1 MTNMLFLAKKSPVIP
16 FFLLYLPQKLKIRMT
31 MKSMIN
37 RILQDGHC
45 LDGGIL
51 KVDRFINHQMDPYLM
66 KQVAVEFMNRFAQAR
81 PTKILTVEASGI
93 APAAML
99 GYMMELP
106 VVFAKKK
113 QPSTMGG
120 FYATKVR
127 SFTKQNEYTLIIS
140 REYLTAEDRVLFI
153 DDFLAYGNAGMG
165 VIDLCRQAGA
175 EIIGMGFII
184 EKEFQGG
191 RKVLT
196 EAGVQ
201 NIESLAII
209 ESLENNQIHLKGVKV
224 RKVNIYEEANRCLLC
239 QDAPCTK
246 ACKTGDPAR
255 AIRAIR
261 FDNHKPALQWVKD
274 CSDGDLERA
283 EQACIHY
290 NWPIRIKE
298 MVHAIHKDDV
308 DDSQYPQL
316 DITFCGIKCENPFF
330 LASSAVCTN
339 YEMVSHAFDAGWAG
353 VFYKT
358 ICLQEIKEVSPRFD
372 AMHNNATHGDFYGFR
387 NMEQLSENPVEMDF
401 DILRRLKHDYP
412 SKVVVASIMGQTEEE
427 WVSLAKM
434 AEEAGCDAAELNF
447 SCPQM
452 KHKGMGSD
460 VGQSPELVKTYTA
473 CVKRS
478 VKIPVIPK
486 MTPNITHITEP
497 AEACLQVGADAISA
511 INTIKSVTM
520 DAGAE
525 VAGQRTISGYS
536 GRAVRPIALRH
547 VLELAQMPEK
557 PVLSGIGGIET
568 WRDALEF
575 IQLGCSNVQVCTA
588 VMQYGYRIIDDLVLG
603 LRRYL
608 AKRGLKSLESLVGE
622 SLPLFLKPDSL
633 NRETIVYPKFDYEL
647 CVGCGRCEVSCN
659 DGGHQAIVFDH
670 ETRRP
675 RLVGTRCVGCHLC
688 RLVCPAG
695 AIGQSK
701 RVALRPK

>member
-1 MTNMLFLAKKSPVIP
+1 
-16 FFLLYLPQKLKIRMT
+16 
-31 MKSMIN
+31 MKSLVN
-37 RILQDGHC
+37 RILQDGRC
-45 LDGGIL
+45 LEGGIL

-66 KQVAVEFMNRFAQAR
+66 KQVAVEFMNRFATEK

-93 APAAML
+93 APAVML

-113 QPSTMGG
+113 KPSTMTD
-120 FYATKVR
+120 FLVTTVR
-127 SFTKQNEYTLIIS
+127 SFTKQNDYTLIIS
-140 REYLTAEDRVLFI
+140 REYLSPNDRVLFI
-153 DDFLAYGNAGMG
+153 DDFLAFGNAGLG
-165 VIDLCRQAGA
+165 VLDLCRQAGA
-175 EIIGMGFII
+175 ELVGMGFII
-184 EKEFQGG
+184 EKEFQKG
-191 RKVLT
+191 RKLLVD
-196 EAGVQ
+196 AGVKH
-201 NIESLAII
+201 IESLAII
-209 ESLENNQIHLKGVKV
+209 ESLADNQIKLKDVKV

-261 FDNHKPALQWVKD
+261 FDNHKPALRWVKD
-274 CSDGDLERA
+274 STDGDLERA

-298 MVHAIHKDDV
+298 MLRSIHSDDV
-308 DDSQYPQL
+308 DDSKYPSL

-339 YEMVSHAFDAGWAG
+339 YEMVARAFDAGWAG

-358 ICLQEIKEVSPRFD
+358 ICMQEIREVSPRFD

-401 DILRRLKHDYP
+401 DILHRLKQNYP
-412 SKVVVASIMGQTEEE
+412 TKVVIASIMGKTDDE
-427 WVSLAKM
+427 WITLAKM
-434 AEEAGCDAAELNF
+434 AEDAGCDAIELNF

-452 KHKGMGSD
+452 KHKGMGCD
-460 VGQSPELVKTYTA
+460 VGQKQELAREFMA
-473 CVKRS
+473 CVKQS
-478 VKIPVIPK
+478 VTIPVIPK

-497 AEACLQVGADAISA
+497 AMACIEAGADAISA

-520 DAGAE
+520 DADAE
-525 VAGQRTISGYS
+525 VAGQRTVSGYS
-536 GRAVRPIALRH
+536 GRAIRPIALRYI
-547 VLELAQMPEK
+547 LELAQMRDSLKDKKIKVE
-557 PVLSGIGGIET
+557 LSGVGGIET

-588 VMQYGYRIIDDLVLG
+588 VMQYGYRIIDDLKLG
-603 LRRYL
+603 LQRYL
-608 AKRGLKSLESLVGE
+608 AKRGLTSLDALVGE
-622 SLPLFLKPDSL
+622 QLPKFMNPDHL
-633 NRETIVYPKFDYEL
+633 DRDTIIYPKFDNEV
-647 CVGCGRCEVSCN
+647 CIGCGRCEISCS
-659 DGGHQAIVFDH
+659 DGGHQAIVFDS

-675 RLVGTRCVGCHLC
+675 RLVGTKCVGCHLC

-695 AIGQSK
+695 AIGVTKRIPKKTGSTPQSG
-701 RVALRPK
+701 R